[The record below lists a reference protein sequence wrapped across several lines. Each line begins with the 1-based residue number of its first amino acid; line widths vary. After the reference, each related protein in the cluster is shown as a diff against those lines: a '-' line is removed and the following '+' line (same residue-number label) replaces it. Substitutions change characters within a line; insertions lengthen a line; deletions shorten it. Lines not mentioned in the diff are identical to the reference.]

1 MVFLNTNH
9 VIMSDIQI
17 LDGCIDKFKN
27 QNFNNNNYIL
37 IADKQNVDTAIR
49 LSLLSK
55 IIQKK
60 NNANMLV
67 LTDKKKHLSLKIY
80 EMFNIKKIYI
90 SFQIK
95 DFFSNI
101 FFSIHCSLIYFTL
114 MIKFAVD
121 KNLIL
126 NFIDDFK
133 FYNIHVGDLIYDT
146 YIRNDHSFLN
156 FNIFNLKF
164 LKIFFKTLFRLKKI
178 KSLFDL
184 YKIEVVV
191 SSGLSFNFGGTLAIR
206 YASKM
211 GCKTYVHAD
220 ILFKEIKSY
229 DMCQD
234 SVFKVYKEELLI
246 FKKNENKINVD
257 NFINKRFF
265 KNSYSGN
272 FVQIDTFKKAYFN
285 SKNINRFDFI
295 QNLTKN
301 TSARINDENLL
312 NLIALNCFSDA
323 PRSFS
328 KSGIFLFQ
336 DYYDFFVKSIEAIS
350 KLDKKNIWLIKP
362 HPANLEYGEGG
373 IIEELLEK
381 YNLENVFM
389 CPKNINNKN
398 YFNIIDN
405 LITSRSTI
413 ALEYAC
419 FGGKPIICGSTPY
432 NGLGFTHEPQSINE
446 YYNILKN
453 LNFNNK
459 LNDEEKN
466 NARATLYILDHVK
479 MEHLEKSII
488 LPSRKDLENIDR
500 RLFNDEYFK
509 KIKITLN
516 ERKIHSFFDDP
527 YYKSLELLVNN
538 LRVTS

>member
-1 MVFLNTNH
+1 VN
-9 VIMSDIQI
+9 
-17 LDGCIDKFKN
+17 
-27 QNFNNNNYIL
+27 
-37 IADKQNVDTAIR
+37 
-49 LSLLSK
+49 
-55 IIQKK
+55 
-60 NNANMLV
+60 
-67 LTDKKKHLSLKIY
+67 
-80 EMFNIKKIYI
+80 
-90 SFQIK
+90 
-95 DFFSNI
+95 
-101 FFSIHCSLIYFTL
+101 
-114 MIKFAVD
+114 

-133 FYNIHVGDLIYDT
+133 FYNIHVGDLMYDT

-164 LKIFFKTLFRLKKI
+164 LKIFFITLFRLKKI

-184 YKIEVVV
+184 HKIEAVV
-191 SSGLSFNFGGTLAIR
+191 SSTHSFNFGGTLATR
-206 YASKM
+206 YASKI
-211 GCKTYVHAD
+211 GCKTYFHAD
-220 ILFKEIKSY
+220 TLFKEIKSY

-234 SVFKVYKEELLI
+234 HVFRVYKEELLI
-246 FKKNENKINVD
+246 FKKNEDKINVD

-265 KNSYSGN
+265 KNIHSGT
-272 FVQIDTFKKAYFN
+272 FVDIDTFKKVYFN
-285 SKNINRFDFI
+285 SKNINKFDFI

-301 TSARINDENLL
+301 TSTKINGKNLL

-350 KLDKKNIWLIKP
+350 KLDRKNIWLIKP
-362 HPANLEYGEGG
+362 HPASLIYNEGG

-381 YNLENVFM
+381 YSLENVFM
-389 CPKNINNKN
+389 CPENINNKN

-405 LITSRSTI
+405 LITSRSSM

-419 FGGKPIICGSTPY
+419 FGGKPIICGSTAY
-432 NGLGFTHEPQSINE
+432 TGLGFTHEPQSINE
-446 YYNILKN
+446 YYNVLKN
-453 LNFNNK
+453 LNLNNK

-466 NARATLYILDHVK
+466 NARATLYILDHLK
-479 MEHLEKSII
+479 NEHLEKSII
-488 LPSRKDLENIDR
+488 LPSRQLLESIDR

-527 YYKSLELLVNN
+527 YYKSLERLVNN
-538 LRVTS
+538 LRITS